1 MLGGKP
7 WLLAIAATGM
17 GALPEAMRTLAQE
30 QESYALDPGPVIE
43 SETPREPILTTGE
56 LQAEAQARMAARF
69 SAVRRERSPSLTGYT
84 LASLCRMHLIEP
96 KLATR
101 EAILARLIVS
111 ESDAVAAVDLV
122 AELESDAELTDH
134 LLTALRSFLLVE

>member
-1 MLGGKP
+1 M
-7 WLLAIAATGM
+7 TG
-17 GALPEAMRTLAQE
+17 LPIISFQFLEPD
-30 QESYALDPGPVIE
+30 SLDPAPYEIE

-56 LQAEAQARMAARF
+56 LVAEAQATMAARF

-101 EAILARLIVS
+101 GAILARRITTNA
-111 ESDAVAAVDLV
+111 DAVAAVDLV
-122 AELESDAELTDH
+122 AELEGDAELIDH
-134 LLTALRSFLLVE
+134 LLTSLRAFLQID